1 LTGRKGLAPL
11 AEVKATRI
19 FRNFVADEA
28 AKAASPAP
36 AVSLPGA
43 KHLAGRSARRRRLLS
58 AWASAFGRKQHSASC
73 SAAVQSAVVKAVET
87 LGT

>member
-1 LTGRKGLAPL
+1 MTGRKGLAPL

-43 KHLAGRSARRRRLLS
+43 KHLAGRSARRRLLS